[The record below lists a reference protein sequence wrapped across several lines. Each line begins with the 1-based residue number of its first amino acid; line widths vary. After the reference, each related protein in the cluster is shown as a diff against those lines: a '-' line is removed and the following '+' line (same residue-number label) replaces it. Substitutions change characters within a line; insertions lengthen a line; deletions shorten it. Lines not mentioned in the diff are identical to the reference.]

1 MNAIAL
7 SHPSDLLVKSSQMS
21 ERWWARPGA
30 VVSIALHVAA
40 AVALIAVSGHRD
52 EPKPVDHAIQ
62 LVLAPPEPPKAIVP
76 PPPVPPPPKAPPVK
90 LQPPKPAPVQRPT
103 PVARRLTV
111 PTTAEKAEVAAPP
124 APPVDN
130 TAKTTAEPVA
140 PPAPPAPPARPA
152 PQNIGMEGI
161 PTDYVNQVYAR
172 INSSAA
178 GHYPRAAKM
187 RHLEG
192 RIAYKITLSPE
203 GKLLKLDLQSSGESV
218 LDDAAGEAIRAA
230 APFPHLPDLGGS
242 SYQLTGAIV
251 YKFGD

>member
-1 MNAIAL
+1 MNTLAL
-7 SHPSDLLVKSSQMS
+7 PDSNGLLIESSRMS

-30 VVSIALHVAA
+30 LVSILLHVAA
-40 AVALIAVSGHRD
+40 VVALIALSGHRD
-52 EPKPVDHAIQ
+52 EPTPVDHAIQ
-62 LVLAPPEPPKAIVP
+62 LVLTPPTPEPPKPIVQ
-76 PPPVPPPPKAPPVK
+76 PPPPKAPPVK

-103 PVARRLTV
+103 PVSRRLTV

-124 APPVDN
+124 TPPEPD
-130 TAKTTAEPVA
+130 AKPTTEPVA
-140 PPAPPAPPARPA
+140 PPAPPAPPARPE
-152 PQNIGMEGI
+152 PRNIGMEGI

-178 GHYPRAAKM
+178 GHYPRVAKI

-192 RIAYKITLSPE
+192 RIGYTLTLSPE

-218 LDDAAGEAIRAA
+218 LDDAAEEAIRAA

-251 YKFGD
+251 YRFGD

>member
-1 MNAIAL
+1 MNAIVL
-7 SHPSDLLVKSSQMS
+7 SHPSGLLVESSQMS
-21 ERWWARPGA
+21 DRWWARPGV

-40 AVALIAVSGHRD
+40 AVALIALSEHKD

-62 LVLAPPEPPKAIVP
+62 LVLAPPEPPKVIVP
-76 PPPVPPPPKAPPVK
+76 PPPPPPPKAPPVK
-90 LQPPKPAPVQRPT
+90 LQPPTPAPVHRAV

-124 APPVDN
+124 APPVDT
-130 TAKTTAEPVA
+130 TAKPTTEPVT
-140 PPAPPAPPARPA
+140 PPAPPAPPARPV
-152 PQNIGMEGI
+152 PHNIGMEGI

-172 INSSAA
+172 INGSAA

-192 RIAYKITLSPE
+192 RIGYKLTLSPE

-218 LDDAAGEAIRAA
+218 LDDAAEEAIRAA

>member
-7 SHPSDLLVKSSQMS
+7 SHPSDLLVESSRMS

-40 AVALIAVSGHRD
+40 VLALLALSGHRE
-52 EPKPVDHAIQ
+52 EPRLVDHAIQ
-62 LVLAPPEPPKAIVP
+62 LVLAPPEPPKPIVP
-76 PPPVPPPPKAPPVK
+76 PPAPPPKAPPVK
-90 LQPPKPAPVQRPT
+90 LQPPKPAPVHRAA

-124 APPVDN
+124 ALPVDS
-130 TAKTTAEPVA
+130 AVKPTTEPVA
-140 PPAPPAPPARPA
+140 PAAPPAPPARPV
-152 PQNIGMEGI
+152 PHTVGMEGI

-172 INSSAA
+172 INGSAA
-178 GHYPRAAKM
+178 GRYPRAAKM

-192 RIAYKITLSPE
+192 RIGYKLTLSPE

-218 LDDAAGEAIRAA
+218 LDDAAEEAIRAA

-242 SYQLTGAIV
+242 SYQLTGAII
-251 YKFGD
+251 YTFGD

>member
-1 MNAIAL
+1 MNTLAL
-7 SHPSDLLVKSSQMS
+7 PDSGGLLVESSRMS

-40 AVALIAVSGHRD
+40 AVAVIALSGHR
-52 EPKPVDHAIQ
+52 ETPPPVDHAIE
-62 LVLAPPEPPKAIVP
+62 LVLTPPEPPKLLVQP
-76 PPPVPPPPKAPPVK
+76 PPPPKAPPVK

-103 PVARRLTV
+103 SVARRLTV

-124 APPVDN
+124 TPPDD
-130 TAKTTAEPVA
+130 TAKPTTEPVA
-140 PPAPPAPPARPA
+140 SPAPPAPPAAPA
-152 PQNIGMEGI
+152 PRNIGMEGI

-172 INSSAA
+172 INASAA
-178 GHYPRAAKM
+178 GNYPRAAKM

-192 RIAYKITLSPE
+192 RIVYKLTLSPE

-218 LDDAAGEAIRAA
+218 LDDAAEAAIRAA

-242 SYQLTGAIV
+242 TYQLTGAIV
-251 YKFGD
+251 YKLDD

>member
-7 SHPSDLLVKSSQMS
+7 SHPSDTLVESSRMS
-21 ERWWARPGA
+21 GRWWARPGA
-30 VVSIALHVAA
+30 LVSIALHVAA
-40 AVALIAVSGHRD
+40 AVALSGHRD
-52 EPKPVDHAIQ
+52 EPKPVDRAIE
-62 LVLAPPEPPKAIVP
+62 LVLAPPEPPKPLVP
-76 PPPVPPPPKAPPVK
+76 PPPPPKAPPVQ
-90 LQPPKPAPVQRPT
+90 LQPPKPAPVHRAA

-124 APPVDN
+124 VDA
-130 TAKTTAEPVA
+130 TPAKPTTEAAA
-140 PPAPPAPPARPA
+140 PPAPPAPAAPAA
-152 PQNIGMEGI
+152 PRNIGMEGI
-161 PTDYVNQVYAR
+161 PTDYVNQVYAK
-172 INSSAA
+172 INGSAA

-192 RIAYKITLSPE
+192 RIGYRLTLSPE

-218 LDDAAGEAIRAA
+218 LDEAAEQAIRAA

-242 SYQLTGAIV
+242 SYQLSGAIV